1 MLALFSSAVS
11 TFAANE
17 SSGLSGGAIAGIVI
31 GVIAALIIG
40 ALIGYFVA
48 MHIFKKQLKKN
59 PPISKD
65 TIKMI
70 YASCG
75 RKPSEQQINDIYK
88 RAMSSTN
95 SKNK

>member
-1 MLALFSSAVS
+1 MTS
-11 TFAANE
+11 
-17 SSGLSGGAIAGIVI
+17 GAIAGIVI
-31 GVIAALIIG
+31 GIILALIVGGI
-40 ALIGYFVA
+40 IGYFIS
-48 MHIFKKQLKKN
+48 MHIFKKQIKKN
-59 PPISKD
+59 PPISKE

-95 SKNK
+95 KK